1 MASGDYAFIYDD
13 LLTDKRHAQALAEIE
28 ARLTSLDVQG
38 RIARLALFRSARDLI
53 ESMVN
58 QGVRTIVVV
67 GNDRTL
73 DKVMWFAP
81 DLNVTIGY
89 IPVAPPFSVA
99 ELLGIPVGPKACDVL
114 AARLIETIDMGRF
127 HDRYFLTEVNVSR
140 TVASVDIEGK
150 YRISPSNGGSITIRN
165 LGGLEGQ
172 SSNAK
177 DGLLEV
183 IVTAED
189 PGRRSFFSRKKPSE
203 TRMLI
208 SHGELVSV
216 DPMDVRV
223 DGTILNGFRFAIG
236 IRPDTLKVITGRARR
251 LNFAQEVNRRF
262 LPGAKVSGV

>member
-13 LLTDKRHAQALAEIE
+13 LLNDRKHAQALAEVE

-38 RIARLALFRSARDLI
+38 RVARLSLFRSARDLV

-89 IPVAPPFSVA
+89 IPIAPPYSVA

-114 AARLIETIDMGRF
+114 SARLIETIDMGRF
-127 HDRYFLTEVNVSR
+127 HDRYFLTEVHVNR
-140 TVASVDIEGK
+140 TAAAVDIEGK
-150 YRISPSNGGSITIRN
+150 YRISPANGGSITIRN
-165 LGGLEGQ
+165 LGSLDGQ

-189 PGRRSFFSRKKPSE
+189 PSGGSRFFRRKPSE

-208 SHGELVSV
+208 RHGELISV

-223 DGTILNGFRFAIG
+223 DGVLLNGFRFAIG
-236 IRPDTLKVITGRARR
+236 IRPDTLRVITGRARR
-251 LNFAQEVNRRF
+251 LNFAQESHRF
-262 LPGAKVSGV
+262 LPGAVVPRVQ

>member
-1 MASGDYAFIYDD
+1 M
-13 LLTDKRHAQALAEIE
+13 
-28 ARLTSLDVQG
+28 
-38 RIARLALFRSARDLI
+38 
-53 ESMVN
+53 
-58 QGVRTIVVV
+58 
-67 GNDRTL
+67 
-73 DKVMWFAP
+73 
-81 DLNVTIGY
+81 
-89 IPVAPPFSVA
+89 
-99 ELLGIPVGPKACDVL
+99 
-114 AARLIETIDMGRF
+114 IDI
-127 HDRYFLTEVNVSR
+127 FLTEVNVSR

-236 IRPDTLKVITGRARR
+236 IRPDTLRVITGRARR

-262 LPGAKVSGV
+262 LPGAKISGV